1 MSLRSRRTRMVT
13 EKWRIL
19 DRKGLIRLLGN
30 SRKTMKNVVCVKVV
44 SYHDIVF
51 LANSANN
58 IQTRRPKDEMG
69 PPNEI
74 VGALVL
80 PSIDFWS
87 PQWVPPV
94 GLNATWLFF
103 PQKTLKI
110 NCKSFVFLGQGDQQS
125 QCRYFKLFPA
135 SIGIVLVEIRSKRC
149 FSIG

>member
-1 MSLRSRRTRMVT
+1 M
-13 EKWRIL
+13 
-19 DRKGLIRLLGN
+19 IRLLGN

-80 PSIDFWS
+80 PSIDFFWS
-87 PQWVPPV
+87 PQW
-94 GLNATWLFF
+94 GSMQHGYSF
-103 PQKTLKI
+103 LKKLCNNK